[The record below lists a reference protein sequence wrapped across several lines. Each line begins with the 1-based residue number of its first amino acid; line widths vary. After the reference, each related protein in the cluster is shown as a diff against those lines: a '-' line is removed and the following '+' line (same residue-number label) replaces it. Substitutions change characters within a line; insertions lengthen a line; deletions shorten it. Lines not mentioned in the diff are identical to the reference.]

1 MKVIMKQYLPKVLSL
16 LLAYITVFLCNK
28 SYAAVYRWNVDW
40 DAVIG
45 ILFVALIVGIP
56 LIIIWLVKNSKKT
69 KENLKWIWIRILKF
83 IVFSVLLSI
92 IAAIIS

>member
-1 MKVIMKQYLPKVLSL
+1 MKKSL
-16 LLAYITVFLCNK
+16 LKVSSISLVSFMIFLCNK

-45 ILFVALIVGIP
+45 ILFFAIIIWIP
-56 LIIIWLVKNSKKT
+56 LIIIWLLRNSKKT
-69 KENLKWIWIRILKF
+69 KENLIWIWIRILKF
-83 IVFSVLLSI
+83 IIFSLILSI